1 MGNITPVLKELRMT
15 GESAVLWELEGRHI
29 MVMAILVLYLGKFL
43 KSRSDFLQRNN
54 IPASV
59 VGGVICSIFVSIL
72 TGMGVISLNFNMHL
86 RNVLL
91 LTFFS
96 SIGLTSK
103 FKSLIHGGKELV
115 VFVIACVLFLVL
127 QNIIGV
133 GFAAVLGGPPA
144 LGLFGG
150 SISFAGGHGTAIGW
164 GKTATEMGIDGAA
177 EFGMACATFGLI
189 LGGLLGGPVASRLI
203 RKNGLNG
210 EESYD
215 AVNQSMEE
223 PETRPRKYI
232 TIDDVIGTLLAFGL
246 CLAFGDAVNQYLHLH
261 DIPLP
266 GFLTAMMVGLL
277 ISNTAAPLKLVKL
290 RKNVI
295 EIIGGVCLQLFL
307 CMSLMSMNLASL
319 ADSALLL
326 LLVAG
331 VQVGAIIFF
340 ATHVVFRMM
349 GKDYDAAVM
358 VGGFIGM
365 GLGATPV
372 AIASMDAVAT
382 RHGPSIK
389 ALLVVPLVGAFFIDI
404 INAAVITGFLKLIG
418 M

>member
-1 MGNITPVLKELRMT
+1 MDET
-15 GESAVLWELEGRHI
+15 GILLTLQGRHI
-29 MVMAILVLYLGKFL
+29 LVMAILVLYLGKFI
-43 KSRSDFLQRNN
+43 KSKSDFLQSNN

-59 VGGVICSIFVSIL
+59 IGGVICSIVLSLLVGLQIMHFVYD
-72 TGMGVISLNFNMHL
+72 MEL

-91 LTFFS
+91 LIFFS

-103 FKSLIHGGKELV
+103 FKSLIYGGKELV
-115 VFVIACVLFLVL
+115 IFVVACALFLMI
-127 QNIIGV
+127 QNCIGV
-133 GFAAVLGGPPA
+133 GFAALFGESPI

-164 GKTATEMGIDGAA
+164 GKAAQAMGVEGGA
-177 EFGMACATFGLI
+177 EFGMACATLGLI

-203 RKNGLNG
+203 KKNGLSG

-215 AVNQSMEE
+215 AVNKSVEE
-223 PETRPRKYI
+223 PESRPHKYVS
-232 TIDDVIGTLLAFGL
+232 IDDVVGTLLALGL
-246 CLAFGDAVNQYLHLH
+246 CLAIGDAVNQFFESRE
-261 DIPLP
+261 IVLP
-266 GFLTAMMVGLL
+266 GFLTAMMVGLIL
-277 ISNTAAPLKLVKL
+277 SNTPRKLIRLKL

-307 CMSLMSMNLASL
+307 CMSLMTMNLISL
-319 ADSALLL
+319 ADSAIMLLL
-326 LLVAG
+326 LAAL
-331 VQVGAIIFF
+331 QVGAIILF
-340 ATHVVFRMM
+340 AKYVVFKMM

-382 RHGPSIK
+382 RHGPSLK

-404 INAAVITGFLKLIG
+404 INAAVISGFLKLPFMG
-418 M
+418 Q